1 MDLKGS
7 ERMAE
12 NNSWTNRPF
21 SYLFRAI
28 TFKMKNKADKSLSE
42 YGLTSQQGQTIG
54 YINSNEGV
62 IQKDL
67 ADFFNKRDATMTSML
82 QGLEKKGFIERK
94 IPENNEREKRV
105 YLRPMGKELVGSF
118 DKKFQEIEDDITKS
132 LTDDEIETLLR
143 LLTKINNNLE

>member
-1 MDLKGS
+1 
-7 ERMAE
+7 MAE

>member
-1 MDLKGS
+1 
-7 ERMAE
+7 MAE

-28 TFKMKNKADKSLSE
+28 TFKVKNKADKSLSE
-42 YGLTSQQGQTIG
+42 FGLTSQQGQTIG
-54 YINSNEGV
+54 CINSNEGV

-82 QGLEKKGFIERK
+82 QGLEKKGFIERR

-105 YLRPMGKELVGSF
+105 YLMPMGKELVESF
-118 DKKFQEIEDDITKS
+118 DKKFQEIENDITKS
-132 LTDDEIETLLR
+132 LTDDEIQTLLR

>member
-1 MDLKGS
+1 
-7 ERMAE
+7 MAE
-12 NNSWTNRPF
+12 NNSWFNRPF

-28 TFKMKNKADKSLSE
+28 TFKMKNKADKSLSA

-67 ADFFNKRDATMTSML
+67 AVFFNKRDATMTSML
-82 QGLEKKGFIERK
+82 QGLEKKGFIERR

-105 YLRPMGKELVGSF
+105 YLLPKGKGLVESF
-118 DKKFQEIEDDITKS
+118 DKKFQEIENDITRS
-132 LTDDEIETLLR
+132 LTDDEIQTLLR